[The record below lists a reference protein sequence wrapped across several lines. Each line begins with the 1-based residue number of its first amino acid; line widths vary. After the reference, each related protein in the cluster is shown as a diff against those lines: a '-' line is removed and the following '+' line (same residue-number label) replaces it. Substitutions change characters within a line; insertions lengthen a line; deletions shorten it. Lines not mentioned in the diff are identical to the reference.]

1 MLRPDALLP
10 TPATAPT
17 AGISVQQAA
26 GGGAGFG
33 ALFAEVQADVSD
45 FIEHGSPAGE
55 AGALAAFSSEGAAR
69 FDGTQATASTPS
81 GAGVDPAQADEFLAS
96 IAPWAEEA
104 GHQLGV
110 APDLVAAHAA
120 LESGWGQRPVRSAD
134 GADTHNLFGIKAG
147 TSWRGDVAQAQ
158 TTEYVQGAPVATKD
172 GFRSYPDTAT
182 AFRDYAQVLAT
193 NPRFRGALN
202 AGGDARAFA
211 EGLARGGYATD
222 PAYAEKLSRVAA
234 RIQSRE

>member
-1 MLRPDALLP
+1 MLRPDVSLQP
-10 TPATAPT
+10 TAATAPT
-17 AGISVQQAA
+17 TGLAIAQSA
-26 GGGAGFG
+26 GGSGGFG
-33 ALFAEVQADVSD
+33 ALFAEVQADVNG
-45 FIEHGSPAGE
+45 FIENGSPAGE
-55 AGALAAFSSEGAAR
+55 TAALAAFGADGAAR
-69 FDGTQATASTPS
+69 FDGAQAATA
-81 GAGVDPAQADEFLAS
+81 GAGVDPAKASEFLAS

-104 GHQLGV
+104 GQQLGV

-120 LESGWGQRPVRSAD
+120 LESGWGQRPLRGGD

-147 TSWRGDVAQAQ
+147 TAWRGDVARAQ
-158 TTEYVQGAPVATKD
+158 TTEFVHGTAVHTSD
-172 GFRSYPDTAT
+172 GFRSYPDTAS
-182 AFRDYAQVLAT
+182 AFRDYAQVLKS
-193 NPRFRGALN
+193 NPRFQGALN

>member
-1 MLRPDALLP
+1 MLRPDAPLRP

-17 AGISVQQAA
+17 AGLAIAQAA
-26 GGGAGFG
+26 GGAGGFG
-33 ALFAEVQADVSD
+33 ALFAEVQADVSS
-45 FIEHGSPAGE
+45 FIDNGSPAGE
-55 AGALAAFSSEGAAR
+55 TAGLAAFGADGAAR
-69 FDGTQATASTPS
+69 FEGAQASAATG
-81 GAGVDPAQADEFLAS
+81 GAGVDGAQAREFLAS
-96 IAPWAEEA
+96 IAPSAEEA
-104 GHQLGV
+104 GQQLGV

-120 LESGWGQRPVRSAD
+120 LESGWGQRPLRAGD
-134 GADTHNLFGIKAG
+134 GADTHNLFGVKAG
-147 TSWRGDVAQAQ
+147 ASWRGDVAKAP
-158 TTEYVQGAPVATKD
+158 TTEFVNGTPVKTAD
-172 GFRSYPDTAT
+172 GFRSYPDTAS
-182 AFRDYAQVLAT
+182 AFRDYAQVLLA